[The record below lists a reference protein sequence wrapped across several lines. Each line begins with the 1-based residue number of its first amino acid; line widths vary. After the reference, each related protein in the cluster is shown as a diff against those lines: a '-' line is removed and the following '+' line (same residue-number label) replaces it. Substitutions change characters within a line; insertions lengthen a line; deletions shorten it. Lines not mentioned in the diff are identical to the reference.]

1 MWVIGI
7 VVCAAL
13 MLGSHAAMST
23 GHGSHS
29 HEPAAAVQPAQ
40 TAAERDGGS
49 GRGGA
54 EERATADVRISLLNS
69 RNER

>member
-13 MLGSHAAMST
+13 MLGGHAVMNT

-29 HEPAAAVQPAQ
+29 HEQPDEAAQPAQ
-40 TAAERDGGS
+40 TAAERDGAAVEGAPEDAAQPESGS
-49 GRGGA
+49 HH
-54 EERATADVRISLLNS
+54 
-69 RNER
+69 

>member
-13 MLGSHAAMST
+13 MLGGHAVMNT

-29 HEPAAAVQPAQ
+29 HEPAAAAQPAH
-40 TAAERDGGS
+40 TAAERDGAAAEGAPENAPKPTSGS
-49 GRGGA
+49 HH
-54 EERATADVRISLLNS
+54 
-69 RNER
+69 

>member
-7 VVCAAL
+7 VVCAGL
-13 MLGSHAAMST
+13 MLGGHAVMNT

-29 HEPAAAVQPAQ
+29 HTGAATPADAARGRAGWRCGGGRAGERAAAG
-40 TAAERDGGS
+40 T
-49 GRGGA
+49 
-54 EERATADVRISLLNS
+54 RISQLKP

>member
-13 MLGSHAAMST
+13 MLGGHAVMNT

-29 HEPAAAVQPAQ
+29 HEPAAAAQSAQ
-40 TAAERDGGS
+40 TAAERDGAAAE
-49 GRGGA
+49 GA
-54 EERATADVRISLLNS
+54 PENAPQPAPESHN
-69 RNER
+69 

>member
-13 MLGSHAAMST
+13 MLGGHAVMNT

-29 HEPAAAVQPAQ
+29 DEPAAAAQPAQ
-40 TAAERDGGS
+40 PPAERDGAAAEGAPENAPQPTSGS
-49 GRGGA
+49 HH
-54 EERATADVRISLLNS
+54 
-69 RNER
+69 

>member
-40 TAAERDGGS
+40 TAAERDGAAAEGAPKNAPQPTSGS
-49 GRGGA
+49 HY
-54 EERATADVRISLLNS
+54 
-69 RNER
+69 